1 MTAALEVAT
10 MVHALRYPS
19 STTLLVATVLVIVP
33 FFWPVTMYVWLRHFA
48 AKREAGKNA

>member
-1 MTAALEVAT
+1 

-19 STTLLVATVLVIVP
+19 STTLLVATLLVIVP